1 MENKF
6 TKGKWFV
13 NTNMPNF
20 DGVRISRFEPSTYW
34 KNGNV
39 DRVGDYPI
47 ATIHDGFPDWDN
59 KYPVIDNAKLIA
71 AAPDMF
77 AALEYLIESINPIDA
92 CRGKFESLGNDR
104 AYVGGMTLPT
114 DESILRCI
122 EAIKKATE

>member
-1 MENKF
+1 MEKKF
-6 TKGKWFV
+6 TQGRWLI
-13 NTNMPNF
+13 
-20 DGVRISRFEPSTYW
+20 DGTRDTVCIDILCNDE
-34 KNGNV
+34 V
-39 DRVGDYPI
+39 I
-47 ATIHDGFPDWDN
+47 ATCWDDN
-59 KYPVIDNAKLIA
+59 NNVEELRFNAKLIA

-77 AALEYLIESINPIDA
+77 EALEYLIEAVNPIDA

>member
-1 MENKF
+1 MKKKF
-6 TKGKWFV
+6 TEGDWNVSDDTSECYLVKSY
-13 NTNMPNF
+13 
-20 DGVRISRFEPSTYW
+20 DGCL
-34 KNGNV
+34 
-39 DRVGDYPI
+39 I
-47 ATIHDGFPDWDN
+47 ASVHDGD
-59 KYPVIDNAKLIA
+59 IDDEAIHMDVVKANAKLIA

>member
-1 MENKF
+1 MKKKF
-6 TKGKWFV
+6 TEGEWIIDDIDILSESGMAICQVYDASDSHILDMDMDVV
-13 NTNMPNF
+13 N
-20 DGVRISRFEPSTYW
+20 S
-34 KNGNV
+34 
-39 DRVGDYPI
+39 
-47 ATIHDGFPDWDN
+47 
-59 KYPVIDNAKLIA
+59 NAKLIA

-77 AALEYLIESINPIDA
+77 AALEYLIEAINPIDA

>member
-1 MENKF
+1 MKKKF
-6 TKGKWFV
+6 TEGKW
-13 NTNMPNF
+13 
-20 DGVRISRFEPSTYW
+20 
-34 KNGNV
+34 
-39 DRVGDYPI
+39 
-47 ATIHDGFPDWDN
+47 
-59 KYPVIDNAKLIA
+59 VIDKKRDTVCIDILCNDEVVATCWGTVKVRSERIANAKLIA

-77 AALEYLIESINPIDA
+77 AALEYLIEAINPIDA